1 MEKSRFL
8 SQQVFKQKYNDLYH
22 NVDLYLD
29 NTGNFETIKSS
40 PKRYHINPAAVINL
54 QITDTVNDWVVA
66 GELTF
71 LYLTQ
76 PPKSVQESKTGQPK
90 QTNITEEAAIKNGQM
105 LDTFQFRG
113 DGFDILRVMVVPQS
127 TLSTESSIQ
136 IDEQDSRWH
145 LSYLFAIYDIEDI
158 NNFPTLDGNSS
169 TYMKCLKLKFHDVRY
184 QMLRTSNIE
193 YSSSL
198 PKNKN
203 LTPKFDTDIAKELGV
218 LPTGEIIKDI
228 FNEVLANPDNGG
240 CEEFKIVPGHDW
252 DPGKSEMFYT
262 SPAQFSAEEDV
273 EYVLGHH
280 LSKKELKLDPEFSD
294 NIAYDLCLLHTDR
307 PDQYGSIEP
316 LALTP
321 LVNFFEQ
328 AGKEASKPGNL
339 QKEHFFLT
347 HLSQEEG
354 ELKAGFKAPV
364 SSSSSETVD
373 FKTAKYGQITSY
385 SFVDMAAETNSEMF
399 RTTPVY
405 SIDIKKR
412 EFNVEFKSNSAKY
425 AKNAISRNYISNLFK
440 QKDVDEQKLF
450 LPTQHVHKETFNVFP
465 TFSLNG
471 TNKHVR
477 QKNGFHHLLYTGLF
491 QNACIKFKTLGLTW
505 RESGTFIGID
515 KTEGSV
521 NDDYFNKVCGQW
533 FVVQVD
539 HVFESQSYVNI
550 IYAVKL
556 HRFDELKIKF
566 ENSIS

>member
-8 SQQVFKQKYNDLYH
+8 SEHVVKQKYNDLYH

-29 NTGNFETIKSS
+29 NTGNFESIKNS
-40 PKRYHINPAAVINL
+40 PKRYHINPAAIISL
-54 QITDTVNDWVVA
+54 QITDTVNEWVVG

-76 PPKSVQESKTGQPK
+76 PPKSTQENKTGQPK
-90 QTNITEEAAIKNGQM
+90 STNISKTEAAIQNGQM

-113 DGFDILRVMVVPQS
+113 DGFDILRVMIVPQS
-127 TLSTESSIQ
+127 TITTDSSIQ
-136 IDEQDSRWH
+136 IDEEDSRWH
-145 LSYLFAIYDIEDI
+145 LSYLFAIYDVEDI
-158 NNFPTLDGNSS
+158 NNYPTLDGNSS

-184 QMLRTSNIE
+184 QMLKTSNIE

-203 LTPKFDTDIAKELGV
+203 LTPKFDT
-218 LPTGEIIKDI
+218 
-228 FNEVLANPDNGG
+228 
-240 CEEFKIVPGHDW
+240 GHDW
-252 DPGKSEMFYT
+252 DPGKSEIFYT
-262 SPAQFSAEEDV
+262 SPAQYTAEDDI
-273 EYVLGHH
+273 EYILGHH
-280 LSKKELKLDPEFSD
+280 LSRKELKLDPEFSD
-294 NIAYDLCLLHTDR
+294 NIAYDLCILHTDR
-307 PDQYGSIEP
+307 PEKYGSIEP

-321 LVNFFEQ
+321 LVSFFEQ
-328 AGKEASKPGNL
+328 AGKEASKPGSL

-347 HLSQEEG
+347 HLSQEETA
-354 ELKAGFKAPV
+354 LTANFKAPI
-364 SSSSSETVD
+364 SSKPDENVD

-385 SFVDMAAETNSEMF
+385 SFVDMAAQTNSEMF
-399 RTTPVY
+399 RNTPVY
-405 SIDIKKR
+405 SVDIKKR
-412 EFNVEFKSNSAKY
+412 EFNIEFKSNSAKY
-425 AKNAISRNYISNLFK
+425 ATNAISRNYISNLFK
-440 QKDVDEQKLF
+440 QKDVDELKLF
-450 LPTQHVHKETFNVFP
+450 LPTQHNHKETFNIFP

-521 NDDYFNKVCGQW
+521 DDDYFNKVCGQW
-533 FVVQVD
+533 FVVHVD
-539 HVFESQSYVNI
+539 HIFEAQSYVNI

-556 HRFDELKIKF
+556 HRFNELKIKF